1 MKQSSISL
9 FSKISLKS
17 IKIEKIIIRIMAED
31 TQSLIKIERRQK
43 ILFYYYYYYIFYPNI
58 CIWGYVY

>member
-1 MKQSSISL
+1 
-9 FSKISLKS
+9 
-17 IKIEKIIIRIMAED
+17 MAED

-58 CIWGYVY
+58 CIWGYVYWRIRISVE